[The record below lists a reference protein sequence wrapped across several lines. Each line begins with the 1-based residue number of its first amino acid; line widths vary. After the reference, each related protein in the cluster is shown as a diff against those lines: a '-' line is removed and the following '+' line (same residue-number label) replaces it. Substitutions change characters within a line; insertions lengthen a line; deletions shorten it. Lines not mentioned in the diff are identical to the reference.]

1 MVWIRLYKV
10 KLLFSQ
16 QLFYTRSI
24 SSRKRRLTPS
34 VPILGGFVCLETK
47 STKRDRVRSKT
58 DSINNKYLGKSRR

>member
-34 VPILGGFVCLETK
+34 VPILGAVCLSGNKVNET
-47 STKRDRVRSKT
+47 
-58 DSINNKYLGKSRR
+58 